1 MSTCQPEKEKWMK
14 IGIAGTGRM
23 GAAIALRLMD
33 VGHDVTVWN
42 RTPGKTQEL
51 AAAGA
56 KVAATPAAL
65 VDAVEVVITM
75 LTDDKSIED
84 LYHRPQGLL
93 SGDAKGKLFIE
104 MSTVRPEVERALA
117 EKIRQKGGSLVDCP
131 VGGTVDPARAGKL
144 FGFVGGADA
153 DVARVKPVLDQM
165 CRRVEHVGPVGAGAS
180 MKLAINLPL
189 MVYWQAFGEALALV
203 APLKLDPDRLI
214 SIFTET
220 SGGPNVLKARGA
232 AAAAAMRGK
241 DSGPVTFDINLACKD
256 LRIMIAEAM
265 SLGTDAPVSQSALKS
280 FEEAVKEGLGDAD
293 GASLPA
299 RWMKRVKVR

>member
-1 MSTCQPEKEKWMK
+1 MK

-23 GAAIALRLMD
+23 GAAMGLRLME
-33 VGHDVTVWN
+33 VGHELTVWN
-42 RTPGKTQEL
+42 RTPGKTKEL

-65 VDAVEVVITM
+65 VDVVEIVITM

-84 LYHRPQGLL
+84 LYHRPEGLL
-93 SGDAKGKLFIE
+93 AGNARGKVFVE

-117 EKIRQKGGSLVDCP
+117 KKVEARGGALVDCP
-131 VGGTVDPARAGKL
+131 VGGSVEPARAGKL
-144 FGFVGGADA
+144 FGFVGGPDA
-153 DVARVKPVLDQM
+153 DVARVRAVLEQL
-165 CRRVEHVGPVGAGAS
+165 CRRVEHIGPVGSGAS

-214 SIFTET
+214 SIFSDT

-232 AAAAAMRGK
+232 AAAAAMKGRDG
-241 DSGPVTFDINLACKD
+241 GPVTFDINLACKD
-256 LRIMIAEAM
+256 LRLMIAEAK
-265 SLGTDAPVSQSALKS
+265 SLGTDAPASQGALQS
-280 FEEAVKEGLGDAD
+280 FEDAVREGMGGAD
-293 GASLPA
+293 GAALPA
-299 RWMKRVKVR
+299 RWMRRVKIK

>member
-1 MSTCQPEKEKWMK
+1 MK

-23 GAAIALRLMD
+23 GAAIALRLIE
-33 VGHDVTVWN
+33 VGHELTVWN
-42 RTPGKTQEL
+42 RTPGKTKEA

-65 VDAVEVVITM
+65 VDGVEVIITM
-75 LTDDKSIED
+75 LTDDKSITE
-84 LYHRPQGLL
+84 LYHGSQGLL
-93 SGDAKGKLFIE
+93 SGNAKGKLFIE
-104 MSTVRPEVERALA
+104 MSTVRPEVERALG
-117 EKIRQKGGSLVDCP
+117 ERIRQKGGSLIDCP
-131 VGGTVDPARAGKL
+131 VGGTVEPARAGKL
-144 FGFVGGADA
+144 FGFVGGPDA
-153 DVARVKPVLDQM
+153 DVARVKQVLDQM
-165 CRRVEHVGPVGAGAS
+165 CRRVEHVGPLGAGAS

-214 SIFTET
+214 SIFSET

-241 DSGPVTFDINLACKD
+241 DSGPVTFDIGLACKD
-256 LRIMIAEAM
+256 LRLMIAEAQ

-280 FEEAVKEGLGDAD
+280 FEEAVREGLGGAD

-299 RWMKRVKVR
+299 RWMKRVKIK

>member
-1 MSTCQPEKEKWMK
+1 MK

-23 GAAIALRLMD
+23 GAAMALRLID
-33 VGHDVTVWN
+33 VGHELTVWN
-42 RTPGKTQEL
+42 RTPGKTKDL

-65 VDAVEVVITM
+65 VDAVEIVITM

-93 SGDAKGKLFIE
+93 SGNARGKLFVE
-104 MSTVRPEVERALA
+104 MSTVRPEVERALG
-117 EKIRQKGGSLVDCP
+117 EKIGQKGGSLVDCP
-131 VGGTVDPARAGKL
+131 VGGSVEPARAGKL
-144 FGFVGGADA
+144 FGFVGGSDA
-153 DVARVKPVLDQM
+153 DVARARPVLEQL

-203 APLKLDPDRLI
+203 APLKLDPDRLV
-214 SIFTET
+214 SIFSDT
-220 SGGPNVLKARGA
+220 SGGPTVLKARGA

-241 DSGPVTFDINLACKD
+241 DGGPVTFDVSLACKD
-256 LRIMIAEAM
+256 LRLMIAEAK
-265 SLGTDAPVSQSALKS
+265 SLGTDAPVSESALKS
-280 FEEAVKEGLGDAD
+280 FEGAVKEGMGDAD
-293 GASLPA
+293 GAALPA
-299 RWMKRVKVR
+299 RWMKRVKT